1 MMMTNVILLL
11 GSNDSHACE
20 IIDKATLLIGLA
32 IGEVVQQSKDY
43 TTAPY
48 GFSADN
54 NFVNRALEVETDIDA
69 YELLRRINTIE
80 ESLGRNRDE
89 ERAISAS
96 RGEQYAS
103 RPIDIDII
111 FYGDESFD
119 DERLVI
125 PYHFLAE
132 REYALRPLA
141 EIAPNRRHPA
151 LEHTP
156 REMLDELTKKCL

>member
-1 MMMTNVILLL
+1 MTNVILLL

-69 YELLRRINTIE
+69 YELLRRINRIE
-80 ESLGRNRDE
+80 EGLGRNRE
-89 ERAISAS
+89 KEREISAA
-96 RGEQYAS
+96 RGERYAS
-103 RPIDIDII
+103 RPIDIDIV
-111 FYGDESFD
+111 FYGDETFD
-119 DERLVI
+119 DDRLTI
-125 PYHFLAE
+125 PYHYLAE
-132 REYALRPLA
+132 REYALLPVS
-141 EIAPNRRHPA
+141 EIAPERKHPA
-151 LEHTP
+151 LERTP
-156 REMLDELTKKCL
+156 REMLEAR

>member
-69 YELLRRINTIE
+69 YELLRRINRIE
-80 ESLGRNRDE
+80 EGLGRNRE
-89 ERAISAS
+89 KEREISAA
-96 RGEQYAS
+96 RGERYAS
-103 RPIDIDII
+103 RPIDIDIV
-111 FYGDESFD
+111 FYGDERFD
-119 DERLVI
+119 DDRLTI
-125 PYHFLAE
+125 PYHYLAE
-132 REYALRPLA
+132 REYALLPVA
-141 EIAPNRRHPA
+141 EIAPERKHPA
-151 LEHTP
+151 LERTP
-156 REMLDELTKKCL
+156 REMLEAR

>member
-69 YELLRRINTIE
+69 YELLRRINRIE
-80 ESLGRNRDE
+80 EGLGRNRE
-89 ERAISAS
+89 KEREISAA
-96 RGEQYAS
+96 RGERYAS
-103 RPIDIDII
+103 RPIDIDIV
-111 FYGDESFD
+111 FYGDETFD
-119 DERLVI
+119 DDRLTI
-125 PYHFLAE
+125 PYHYLTE
-132 REYALRPLA
+132 REYALLPVA
-141 EIAPNRRHPA
+141 EIAPERKHPT
-151 LEHTP
+151 LERTP
-156 REMLDELTKKCL
+156 REMLEAR

>member
-69 YELLRRINTIE
+69 YELLRRINRIE
-80 ESLGRNRDE
+80 EGLGRNRE
-89 ERAISAS
+89 KEREISAA
-96 RGEQYAS
+96 RGERYAS
-103 RPIDIDII
+103 RPIDIDIV
-111 FYGDESFD
+111 FYGDETFD
-119 DERLVI
+119 DDRLTI
-125 PYHFLAE
+125 PYHYLAE
-132 REYALRPLA
+132 REYALLPVA
-141 EIAPNRRHPA
+141 EIAPERKHPA
-151 LEHTP
+151 LERTP
-156 REMLDELTKKCL
+156 REMLEAR

>member
-69 YELLRRINTIE
+69 YELLRRINRIE
-80 ESLGRNRDE
+80 EGLGRNRE
-89 ERAISAS
+89 KEREISAA
-96 RGEQYAS
+96 RGERYAS
-103 RPIDIDII
+103 RPIDIDIV
-111 FYGDESFD
+111 FYGDETFD
-119 DERLVI
+119 DEKLTI
-125 PYHFLAE
+125 PYHYLAE
-132 REYALRPLA
+132 REYALLPVA
-141 EIAPNRRHPA
+141 EIAPERKHPA
-151 LEHTP
+151 LERTP
-156 REMLDELTKKCL
+156 REMLEAR

>member
-1 MMMTNVILLL
+1 MMTNVILLL

-69 YELLRRINTIE
+69 YELLRRINRIE
-80 ESLGRNRDE
+80 EGLGRNRE
-89 ERAISAS
+89 KEREISAA
-96 RGEQYAS
+96 RGERYAS
-103 RPIDIDII
+103 RPIDIDIV
-111 FYGDESFD
+111 FYGDETFD
-119 DERLVI
+119 DDRLTI
-125 PYHFLAE
+125 PYHYLAE
-132 REYALRPLA
+132 REYALLPVA
-141 EIAPNRRHPA
+141 EIAPERKHPA
-151 LEHTP
+151 LERTP
-156 REMLDELTKKCL
+156 REMLEAR